1 MQCKRFLLALTA
13 APLMLMACD
22 NAATPPDNAAAEV
35 TVTATGFSPARVTL
49 EHADSTAGGEDTGLP
64 LTVQWELGVGQ
75 HNITFEDGTS
85 SGPLADGA
93 TFERV
98 FRNSQ
103 PGTYRYRCTLH
114 SSDFL
119 TGQVGE
125 IVVVP

>member
-22 NAATPPDNAAAEV
+22 NAATPPDNAAVEI
-35 TVTATGFSPARVTL
+35 TVTAGAFSPARVTL
-49 EHADSTAGGEDTGLP
+49 EHADSTAGGEDSALP
-64 LTVQWELGVGQ
+64 LTVQWELDGGQ
-75 HNITFEDGTS
+75 HNITFEDGTT
-85 SGPLADGA
+85 SGPLSDG
-93 TFERV
+93 TFERD
-98 FRNSQ
+98 FRGSQ
-103 PGTYRYRCTLH
+103 PGIYRYRCTLH